1 MKETTVSVFQKLLVI
16 ILAVLM
22 FMTMVPVGL
31 FNRGDKPSAE
41 GSFVRYLPD
50 LEVYAT
56 NGDKRTRQVS
66 RYKSVYYKYNVAD
79 LLELDEDEIKEISLR
94 LAFLKGSGEKNNSVY
109 ISTVMPESIPEN
121 PYGITFVKDNEE
133 QIAKINPDTFGVDDC
148 LFEGDLTDYVKAA
161 LKEGRT
167 EIGVKISADNEVP
180 ILMASAEYLDVA
192 YRPSLKVV
200 TGIAEDTDADT
211 LKKAEL
217 YEAVYVSEKEADET
231 GKNLA
236 ERNGKIVIG
245 DGNEAYIRFSINKNA
260 IVGSLYSARILLSA
274 DEEEDLSTVRV
285 YSINNDQWT
294 KDSITYNQRP
304 RGEEK
309 TLNYAKIGNGYG
321 VIDVTQQVCE
331 AVNRGMYDITFRLV
345 GADENSV
352 SFWGKGDIKKE
363 PRLVLKATDDKN
375 IVCASEAALNALG
388 DNTEIYVT
396 MDLLNSYIAEN
407 DERARISWSEYAED
421 ELSEDFPRYIN
432 EDGEIKRPKW
442 FEDSVKT
449 LVMAEIQ
456 AGDYIT
462 KRRYELTLPPEKKPD
477 YTGYNFENG
486 INIGNTE
493 SENKQKFEYINMSG
507 IKRRWAD
514 GTIFA
519 YRCPEKNSVM
529 VLNLECSPYETN
541 YLTLKLWR
549 GDYPSPASINI
560 KPYGYKG
567 GGMNVQIPDFEGEEE
582 GEILY
587 LTYAL
592 PEDYTKGERS
602 VSLCVSFD
610 GFEDVPSRGI
620 YGAFM
625 TQNPYFE
632 PKQFADLG
640 EDMAKSFGDDTI
652 DKFVDRF
659 RRLFKL
665 EDEKKPENTD
675 DDSYVITEGKE
686 KNTIVVAN
694 DELNIALKKN
704 EDNKTVAIYHRT
716 GYYDRYCADCD
727 IERKDKASI
736 ISYGP
741 YKIIINSDEKKDVSV
756 GELNLEL
763 SGMYKSMSDDEYYG
777 FSDGWQEEDDSI
789 VPEDRVAKNGKGLIV
804 QPEAAVILK
813 QVAEPAFKGDW
824 RVTGVNG
831 RSVEGILFG
840 EVEKIDVISLKAV
853 GGVDAGLG
861 RIKVICQIYEDG
873 KLVATG
879 IEETDVFEGIDRYNV
894 SFGNKNMYMNKN
906 RSIRIFVIKNGENMC
921 EILPELEF
929 PM

>member
-16 ILAVLM
+16 ILAILM

-31 FNRGDKPSAE
+31 FNSGDEPSPE

-66 RYKSVYYKYNVAD
+66 KYKSVYYKYKVAD
-79 LLELDEDEIKEISLR
+79 LLEFDGDEIKEISLR

-109 ISTVMPESIPEN
+109 ISTILPESIPEN
-121 PYGITFVKDNEE
+121 PYGISIAGDNQN
-133 QIAKINPDTFGVDDC
+133 QIAKINPDTFGVEDY
-148 LFEGDLTDYVKAA
+148 LFETDLTDYVKNAIS
-161 LKEGRT
+161 EGRE
-167 EIGVKISADNEVP
+167 EIGIKVSSDNEVP
-180 ILMASAEYLDVA
+180 VLMASAEYLDVA
-192 YRPSLKVV
+192 YRPCLKVV

-217 YEAVYVSEKEADET
+217 YEAVYVSEKEGDRT
-231 GKNLA
+231 GKTLA
-236 ERNGKIVIG
+236 ERNGMLSVG
-245 DGNEAYIRFSINKNA
+245 EGNEAYLRFLINKNA
-260 IVGSLYSARILLSA
+260 IVGSLYSARILLNVGN
-274 DEEEDLSTVRV
+274 DEDISTVRV

-294 KDSITYNQRP
+294 KESITYNQRP

-309 TLNYAKIGNGYG
+309 TLNYTKIGNGYG

-331 AVNRGMYDITFRLV
+331 AVSNGMYDITFRLV
-345 GADENSV
+345 GVSESSAV
-352 SFWGKGDIKKE
+352 SFFGKGEKE

-396 MDLLNSYIAEN
+396 MDLLSSYIAEN
-407 DERARISWSEYAED
+407 GERAKISWNEYAEE

-432 EDGEIKRPKW
+432 KDGEIKRPVW
-442 FEDSVKT
+442 FENSVKT

-456 AGDYIT
+456 AGDYVT

-477 YTGYNFENG
+477 YTGYKFENC
-486 INIGNTE
+486 INIGNSDSE
-493 SENKQKFEYINMSG
+493 STQKFEYVNMSG
-507 IKRRWAD
+507 VKRRWAD
-514 GTIFA
+514 GKIFA
-519 YRCPEKNSVM
+519 YRTPEKGSSM
-529 VLNLECSPYETN
+529 VLNLACSPYDKN
-541 YLTLKLWR
+541 YLTFKLWR
-549 GDYPSPASINI
+549 GDYPSPANINI

-567 GGMNVQIPDFEGEEE
+567 EGMTVQIPDFEDEEE

-587 LTYAL
+587 LTYGL
-592 PEDYTKGERS
+592 PEEYTKGQRS

-620 YGAFM
+620 FGAFM

-632 PKQFADLG
+632 PKQFAEYG
-640 EDMAKSFGDDTI
+640 EDMTKSLGNDTI
-652 DKFVDRF
+652 DKFVNRF

-665 EDEKKPENTD
+665 EDEEKPENTD

-704 EDNKTVAIYHRT
+704 EDNKTMAIYHRT
-716 GYYDRYCADCD
+716 GYYDRYCADCH
-727 IERKDKASI
+727 IESKDKASI

-741 YKIIINSDEKKDVSV
+741 YKIIINSDENKDIIV

-763 SGMYKSMSDDEYYG
+763 SGMYKNMSDDEYYG
-777 FSDGWQEEDDSI
+777 FSDGWQEEDDSA
-789 VPEDRVAKNGKGLIV
+789 VPENRVAKNGKGLNV
-804 QPEAAVILK
+804 PPEAAVILK

-831 RSVEGILFG
+831 RSVDGISFAD
-840 EVEKIDVISLKAV
+840 VEKIDVVSLKAV

-861 RIKVICQIYEDG
+861 KIKVICQIYEDG
-873 KLVATG
+873 KLVAAA
-879 IEETDVFEGIDRYNV
+879 IEKADVFEGIDRYNIN
-894 SFGNKNMYMNKN
+894 FGKSMYMNKN
-906 RSIRIFVIKNGENMC
+906 RNIKIFVIKDGENMC
-921 EILPELEF
+921 NILPKLEL